1 MDGAVEVSTRES
13 YPPAPPPA
21 GTRRYDR
28 SIVEG
33 PLLPAVWK
41 IAWPT
46 MLTNVIGGLQGI
58 VDHVVV
64 GRLVG
69 FTGNAAIG
77 VAWQIFIIVIVFIS
91 SLFTGMS
98 VLVARF
104 AGAGDEE
111 KVNRT
116 VYQAF
121 LTAIFISLGIMAPI
135 GYFISPSLLNL
146 VNAAPD
152 VKAEALP
159 FLRIMFVFSL
169 GMMIFFMLSGALRS
183 AGDARTPMILGIS
196 MTVLNLLLNVVLI
209 SGLGPIPAFGTA
221 GSAMGTCIASGLV
234 AVYSL
239 WRLWSGKWVV

>member
-1 MDGAVEVSTRES
+1 MAQAS
-13 YPPAPPPA
+13 PAPAPA
-21 GTRRYDR
+21 AATDAAPTATKSRYDR

-33 PLLPAVWK
+33 PLRPAVWK

-46 MLTNVIGGLQGI
+46 MLTNVIGGLQGM
-58 VDHVVV
+58 VDHALV
-64 GRLVG
+64 GNLVG
-69 FTGNAAIG
+69 FKANAAIG
-77 VAWQIFIIVIVFIS
+77 VSWQIFLVVIVFIS

-121 LTAIFISLGIMAPI
+121 LTAIFISLGVMAPI
-135 GYFISPSLLNL
+135 GYFVSPSLLNL
-146 VNAAPD
+146 VHAAPD

-169 GMMIFFMLSGALRS
+169 GMMIFLML
-183 AGDARTPMILGIS
+183 
-196 MTVLNLLLNVVLI
+196 
-209 SGLGPIPAFGTA
+209 
-221 GSAMGTCIASGLV
+221 
-234 AVYSL
+234 
-239 WRLWSGKWVV
+239 